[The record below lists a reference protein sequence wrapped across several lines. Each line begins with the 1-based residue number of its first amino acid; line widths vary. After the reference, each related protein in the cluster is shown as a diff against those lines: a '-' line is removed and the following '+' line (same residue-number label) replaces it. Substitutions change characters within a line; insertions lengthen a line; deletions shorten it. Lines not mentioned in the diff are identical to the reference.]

1 MLHATGDLGK
11 SGRVVREEVGY
22 RDASHIKMKTCKP
35 PTIVLLLLCPQLG
48 WFWGEGIE
56 GGGVREKLEIEKNG
70 WGGGVVRAEK

>member
-56 GGGVREKLEIEKNG
+56 GGGKDCEFALRTNLAMEEIC
-70 WGGGVVRAEK
+70 